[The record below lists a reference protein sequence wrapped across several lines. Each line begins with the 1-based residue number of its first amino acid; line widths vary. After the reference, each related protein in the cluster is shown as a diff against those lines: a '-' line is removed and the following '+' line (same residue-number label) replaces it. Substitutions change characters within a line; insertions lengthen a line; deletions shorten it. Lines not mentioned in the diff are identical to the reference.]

1 MKRLKMIS
9 LETLQTSNLVKM
21 LYFLHEALPFACGLV
36 EVNMKKYTFS
46 QDRQLETLLIRN
58 AYNMKGKKINVIKT
72 INKLLKQSISRQ
84 WWWF

>member
-21 LYFLHEALPFACGLV
+21 LYFLHEGLPFACGLV

-46 QDRQLETLLIRN
+46 QDR
-58 AYNMKGKKINVIKT
+58 
-72 INKLLKQSISRQ
+72 
-84 WWWF
+84 